1 MKLIGRDSDSAHL
14 KLNDVKMELMVGT
27 FLKRYVFFENVTNCV
42 LLRKRE
48 NCNGFGDTVF
58 KNKCKSASYLLKTL
72 RTVFY

>member
-42 LLRKRE
+42 LLTH
-48 NCNGFGDTVF
+48 DTLV
-58 KNKCKSASYLLKTL
+58 CIAH
-72 RTVFY
+72 